1 MFADREEMIVDFILM
16 WIAVDVVILILWHR
30 FVSDG
35 RARSEHELT
44 RMHRKSPVWDARPR
58 LVRYR

>member
-1 MFADREEMIVDFILM
+1 MIVDFILM

-30 FVSDG
+30 FVSDA
-35 RARSEHELT
+35 RARSKHQINGIHERTQL
-44 RMHRKSPVWDARPR
+44 WDAPPR